1 MNETAKPQS
10 LSWAKKFGIAV
21 LVAVTGWL
29 ALSEMIISVDVRPPR
44 EVYREC
50 RQNAAVT
57 WRNEQL
63 RCRDA
68 MREGQTTRAEAGCA
82 SGLSKQSTSWNRS
95 TATRRWLNN
104 SSAGANS
111 SGRSSAAA
119 TARRVH
125 SSAATFGAAVG
136 LPVGAELERRRHED
150 ASDEDR

>member
-1 MNETAKPQS
+1 MNETAKPQG
-10 LSWAKKFGIAV
+10 LSWAKKFGIGV

-68 MREGQTTRAEAGCA
+68 MREGQTTRAEAGVCIR
-82 SGLSKQSTSWNRS
+82 L
-95 TATRRWLNN
+95 
-104 SSAGANS
+104 
-111 SGRSSAAA
+111 
-119 TARRVH
+119 VE
-125 SSAATFGAAVG
+125 
-136 LPVGAELERRRHED
+136 AEYKLEQEHCHKTLVEQQQRRREQQ
-150 ASDEDR
+150 R